1 MAGIQRALDAG
12 AVPAHVSNVCPPG
25 TQAYLLELGWLECDE
40 GFVTRGGNTSL
51 KSTEGEKFVNKRR
64 ELPLYAILID
74 HPFEGVILWE
84 TGCGVDYP
92 EVWGPQVVDIFARIK
107 YEPRHEL
114 KAAIEATGHKLEDV
128 KKIILGHLH
137 LDHAGG
143 LDQFLER
150 KDVEIWVHDKE
161 LRSAFWSVA
170 TGADVGVYLKHYLD
184 VSQCLVVVDVSSN
197 ADWKKL
203 SLNWKTFDER
213 TVDFCQGIT
222 LHHLPGHTDGL
233 VGMQLN
239 LRETGTFFF
248 ISDHCHVIENW
259 RDGVPQGWLA
269 RDHPAWFQSTQ
280 RLKRLESTTRGRV
293 IPGHDKETFLQLQ
306 GEINDGKGYLE

>member
-1 MAGIQRALDAG
+1 MAGIQRALDSG

-25 TQAYLLELGWLECDE
+25 TRAYLLELGWLECDE

-64 ELPLYAILID
+64 ELPIYAILID

-92 EVWGPQVVDIFARIK
+92 EVWGPQVIDIFARIK

-184 VSQCLVVVDVSSN
+184 
-197 ADWKKL
+197 L

-280 RLKRLESTTRGRV
+280 RLKRLESTTKGRV
-293 IPGHDKETFLQLQ
+293 IPGHDKGTFLQLQ
-306 GEINDGKGYLE
+306 GEINDGKGYLD